1 MKKISCL
8 VCMLLSTLLVLTS
21 TRAFD
26 QEPLERINHLNLS
39 QLVYNKDIQGSA
51 RTQTSIILK
60 PNTTY
65 TIVMSQ
71 SFLGQTWDY
80 LDQTYIEIEEAS
92 GSRYYQDY
100 MTVDSV
106 NGRAYFTFET
116 GEGLIDLCDVPVDD
130 QDNYEIILYEG
141 TYADF
146 PGFMPYVD
154 ADDPLEYFGVLP
166 VDYDTQPTLETIK
179 SYVIAK
185 NPFGGTISSTLIFDA
200 YTISNKLPG
209 TYQMVF
215 EANYND
221 IIKRYYLDVK
231 VMDITAPTLS
241 IDGTLE
247 IPLKDKWTIDDI
259 KKEVMINDNVDT
271 LSWTDLVVTN
281 DTYTDAESLGNY
293 QISFSATDSSGNT
306 NTIDISITLVDR
318 QGPKIIGPTSIYLYT
333 SDATLSNADI
343 QNKFTFNDDIDGANV
358 TVSIIT
364 NEYQQTSTP
373 GKYKITF
380 KAVDQTQNVSLFN
393 VYIHVIENRGP
404 VFEHSE
410 LVIEKTT
417 ADAMT
422 DQDVIDWLKEQLE
435 LSGIQATNIMVLY
448 NEYETH
454 EHEKGSYY
462 VYMSYKVDGQDM
474 TSRVRIDV
482 EQKPVNVL
490 WIIIPSSGLLIA
502 GTTAFIVL
510 RHKKVKY

>member
-1 MKKISCL
+1 MCL
-8 VCMLLSTLLVLTS
+8 VCMLFSTLFVLTS

-39 QLVYNKDIQGSA
+39 QLVYNKEFEGSA
-51 RTQTSIILK
+51 RTETSIILK
-60 PNTTY
+60 PYTTY
-65 TIVMSQ
+65 TLVMSQ
-71 SFLGQTWDY
+71 DFLGQAWDHIDERY
-80 LDQTYIEIEEAS
+80 VEIEEWS
-92 GSRYYQDY
+92 GSKYYLDLLSID
-100 MTVDSV
+100 MTH
-106 NGRAYFTFET
+106 GRAYFTFDT
-116 GEGLIDLCDVPVDD
+116 QEGLIDLLDIPVKGEE
-130 QDNYEIILYEG
+130 NYDIILYEG

-146 PGFMPYVD
+146 PGFIPYVD

-166 VDYDTQPTLETIK
+166 IDYDTQPTLETIK

-185 NPFGGTISSTLIFDA
+185 DPFGGTILSTLIFDD

-221 IIKRYYLDVK
+221 ISKRYYLDVK
-231 VMDITAPTLS
+231 VMDITPPTLS

-247 IPLKDKWTIDDI
+247 IPFKEKWTIDDI
-259 KKEVMINDNVDT
+259 KKEVVIHDNVDA

-293 QISFSATDSSGNT
+293 QITFSATDSSGNT
-306 NTIDISITLVDR
+306 NIIDVSIILVDR
-318 QGPKIIGPTSIYLYT
+318 QGPTISGPSSIYLYT
-333 SDATLSNADI
+333 SDASLSNMDI
-343 QNKFTFNDDIDGANV
+343 QNKFTFNDDIDGSNV
-358 TVSIIT
+358 TVSIIS

-404 VFEHSE
+404 VFEHNE

-417 ADAMT
+417 ADAMS

-490 WIIIPSSGLLIA
+490 WIILPASGLLIA

>member
-1 MKKISCL
+1 
-8 VCMLLSTLLVLTS
+8 MLFSTLFVLTS

-39 QLVYNKDIQGSA
+39 QLVYNEEFEGSA
-51 RTQTSIILK
+51 RTETSIILK
-60 PNTTY
+60 PHTTY
-65 TIVMSQ
+65 TLVMSQ
-71 SFLGQTWDY
+71 DFLGQAWDHI
-80 LDQTYIEIEEAS
+80 DQRYIEIEEWS
-92 GSRYYQDY
+92 GSKYYLDLLSID
-100 MTVDSV
+100 MTH
-106 NGRAYFTFET
+106 GRAYFTFDT
-116 GEGLIDLCDVPVDD
+116 QEGLIDLLDIPVKGEA
-130 QDNYEIILYEG
+130 NYDIILYEG

-146 PGFMPYVD
+146 PGFIPYVD

-166 VDYDTQPTLETIK
+166 IDYDTQPTLETIT

-185 NPFGGTISSTLIFDA
+185 DPFGGTISSTLIFDD

-215 EANYND
+215 EADYND
-221 IIKRYYLDVK
+221 ISKRYYLDVK

-247 IPLKDKWTIDDI
+247 IPFKEKWTIDDI
-259 KKEVMINDNVDT
+259 KKEVVIHDNVDA

-293 QISFSATDSSGNT
+293 QMSFSVTDSSGNT
-306 NTIDISITLVDR
+306 NTIDVSITLVDQ
-318 QGPKIIGPTSIYLYT
+318 QGPKITGPSSIYLYT
-333 SDATLSNADI
+333 SDASLSNADI
-343 QNKFTFNDDIDGANV
+343 QSKLTFEDDIDGTNV
-358 TVSIIT
+358 TISIIA

-380 KAVDQTQNVSLFN
+380 KAVDQAQNVSLFY
-393 VYIHVIENRGP
+393 VFIHVIENRGP
-404 VFEHSE
+404 VFEHNE

-435 LSGIQATNIMVLY
+435 LSGIQATNITVLY

-490 WIIIPSSGLLIA
+490 WVILPASGLLIA

>member
-1 MKKISCL
+1 
-8 VCMLLSTLLVLTS
+8 
-21 TRAFD
+21 
-26 QEPLERINHLNLS
+26 
-39 QLVYNKDIQGSA
+39 
-51 RTQTSIILK
+51 
-60 PNTTY
+60 
-65 TIVMSQ
+65 
-71 SFLGQTWDY
+71 
-80 LDQTYIEIEEAS
+80 
-92 GSRYYQDY
+92 
-100 MTVDSV
+100 
-106 NGRAYFTFET
+106 
-116 GEGLIDLCDVPVDD
+116 
-130 QDNYEIILYEG
+130 
-141 TYADF
+141 
-146 PGFMPYVD
+146 
-154 ADDPLEYFGVLP
+154 
-166 VDYDTQPTLETIK
+166 
-179 SYVIAK
+179 
-185 NPFGGTISSTLIFDA
+185 
-200 YTISNKLPG
+200 
-209 TYQMVF
+209 
-215 EANYND
+215 
-221 IIKRYYLDVK
+221 
-231 VMDITAPTLS
+231 
-241 IDGTLE
+241 
-247 IPLKDKWTIDDI
+247 
-259 KKEVMINDNVDT
+259 
-271 LSWTDLVVTN
+271 
-281 DTYTDAESLGNY
+281 
-293 QISFSATDSSGNT
+293 SATDSTGNT
-306 NTIDISITLVDR
+306 NTIDVSITLVDK
-318 QGPKIIGPTSIYLYT
+318 QGPKITGPTSIYLYT
-333 SDATLSNADI
+333 SDASLSNAEI
-343 QNKFTFNDDIDGANV
+343 QNKFIFNDDIDGANV

>member
-1 MKKISCL
+1 
-8 VCMLLSTLLVLTS
+8 
-21 TRAFD
+21 
-26 QEPLERINHLNLS
+26 
-39 QLVYNKDIQGSA
+39 
-51 RTQTSIILK
+51 
-60 PNTTY
+60 
-65 TIVMSQ
+65 
-71 SFLGQTWDY
+71 
-80 LDQTYIEIEEAS
+80 
-92 GSRYYQDY
+92 
-100 MTVDSV
+100 
-106 NGRAYFTFET
+106 
-116 GEGLIDLCDVPVDD
+116 
-130 QDNYEIILYEG
+130 
-141 TYADF
+141 
-146 PGFMPYVD
+146 
-154 ADDPLEYFGVLP
+154 
-166 VDYDTQPTLETIK
+166 
-179 SYVIAK
+179 
-185 NPFGGTISSTLIFDA
+185 
-200 YTISNKLPG
+200 
-209 TYQMVF
+209 
-215 EANYND
+215 
-221 IIKRYYLDVK
+221 
-231 VMDITAPTLS
+231 MDITAPTLS

-318 QGPKIIGPTSIYLYT
+318 QGPKITGPTSIYLYT